1 MKKVNLAARLRQVN
15 GAEVTPAENVEA
27 PMAKPLHEQPVQQL
41 SAPPAPVLPPAP
53 APEAVKTPEGFD
65 QIFEMAMKVRTGKPG
80 MADFWARMA
89 QAEALNRL
97 ATSFERFNEFMGVFD
112 NDDHPDQDSVRF
124 SDVLT
129 FVEEA
134 KEKS

>member
-1 MKKVNLAARLRQVN
+1 
-15 GAEVTPAENVEA
+15 
-27 PMAKPLHEQPVQQL
+27 MAKPLHEQPKEVQQL
-41 SAPPAPVLPPAP
+41 SAPPTPLLPPAT
-53 APEAVKTPEGFD
+53 PEAVKTPEGFD
-65 QIFEMAMKVRTGKPG
+65 AIFEMAMKVRTGKPG

-97 ATSFERFNEFMGVFD
+97 AISFERFNEFMGVFD

-129 FVEEA
+129 FVVEEA
-134 KEKS
+134 KGEVKKD